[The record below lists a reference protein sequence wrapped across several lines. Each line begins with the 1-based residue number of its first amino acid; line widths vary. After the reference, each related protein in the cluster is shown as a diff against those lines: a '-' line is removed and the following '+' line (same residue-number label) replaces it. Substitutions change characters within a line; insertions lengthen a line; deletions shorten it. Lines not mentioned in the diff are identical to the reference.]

1 MVANGLHYN
10 TLRGV
15 DLLMVRPA
23 NAVGLLVLVES
34 LVETLGRRQHVRT
47 GRDDP
52 SLDVR
57 ELRDDVRFP
66 ENQPVLIVR
75 QAHAPDGQQVS
86 LTLVRARPATWSAY
100 DSTQWWPPG
109 KPSRNSNCRQCQTD
123 APRGTLLAR
132 LAGRL

>member
-34 LVETLGRRQHVRT
+34 LVETFGRRQHVRT

-57 ELRDDVRFP
+57 ELQTESDGLSEELSESSTMPSDAAQCEGKRESGKNRKAGVDGNRTH
-66 ENQPVLIVR
+66 L
-75 QAHAPDGQQVS
+75 APFQGSHRV
-86 LTLVRARPATWSAY
+86 
-100 DSTQWWPPG
+100 
-109 KPSRNSNCRQCQTD
+109 
-123 APRGTLLAR
+123 
-132 LAGRL
+132 